1 MVKALTKTGTAA
13 ALVACANNS
22 RIFNTGECMSQQSR
36 ENQHTKQKAAV
47 TLSGTVE
54 KIIPPVAPGEP
65 ETAQISL
72 EGAEVLYREIRV
84 ENTFRDATG
93 SPVALKTDAQV
104 EVTIAA
110 VSELTTVQLNRGD
123 YVKLTNVGAA
133 DVGVVWEIDA
143 KNNASI
149 QGYWW
154 NDGHRS
160 ARYYEPQEL
169 SLVSPTEIP
178 DYAMTLRGSLGL

>member
-1 MVKALTKTGTAA
+1 M
-13 ALVACANNS
+13 N
-22 RIFNTGECMSQQSR
+22 QQSR
-36 ENQHTKQKAAV
+36 KNEHTKQKAAV

-54 KIIPPVAPGEP
+54 KIIPPIAPGEP

-72 EGAEVLYREIRV
+72 GGAEVLYREIRV
-84 ENTFRDATG
+84 ENKFRDAAG
-93 SPVALKTDAQV
+93 KPVALREDAHV

-110 VSELTTVQLNRGD
+110 ESELTIVELNRGD
-123 YVKLTNVGAA
+123 YVKLTNAMA
-133 DVGVVWEIDA
+133 EDVGVVWEIDP

-149 QGYWW
+149 QVYWW

-160 ARYYEPQEL
+160 AKYYEPQDL
-169 SLVSPTEIP
+169 SLVPPAEIP

>member
-1 MVKALTKTGTAA
+1 M
-13 ALVACANNS
+13 N
-22 RIFNTGECMSQQSR
+22 QQSR
-36 ENQHTKQKAAV
+36 KNDHTKQKAAV

-54 KIIPPVAPGEP
+54 KIIPPIAAGEP

-72 EGAEVLYREIRV
+72 GGAEVLYREIRV

-93 SPVALKTDAQV
+93 KPVALKTDAHV

-110 VSELTTVQLNRGD
+110 VSELPTVEFNRGD
-123 YVKLTNVGAA
+123 YVKLTTAVAG
-133 DVGVVWEIDA
+133 DVGVVWEIDP

-149 QGYWW
+149 RVYWW
-154 NDGHRS
+154 NDGHRWS
-160 ARYYEPQEL
+160 RFYEPQDL
-169 SLVSPTEIP
+169 SLVPPMEIP

>member
-1 MVKALTKTGTAA
+1 
-13 ALVACANNS
+13 
-22 RIFNTGECMSQQSR
+22 MSQQSR

-54 KIIPPVAPGEP
+54 KIIPPIAPGEP
-65 ETAQISL
+65 ETAHISL

-84 ENTFRDATG
+84 ENKFRDAAG
-93 SPVALKTDAQV
+93 KPVALKTDAHV

-110 VSELTTVQLNRGD
+110 VSELTTVEFNRGD
-123 YVKLTNVGAA
+123 YVKLTNGVAE
-133 DVGVVWEIDA
+133 DVGVVWKIDPQ
-143 KNNASI
+143 NNASI
-149 QGYWW
+149 RVYWW
-154 NDGHRS
+154 DDGHRWS
-160 ARYYEPQEL
+160 RFYEPQEL